1 MRVTNQM
8 MAQTVLNNLY
18 AAQRRLMKAQDQLSS
33 LQVVSRPSDDP
44 VIAARVLNLNTVMTQ
59 NEQYG
64 RNIADALSWVE
75 MTEAAL
81 GKVNDVLQR
90 ARELA
95 VYGASG
101 TLEDTSRRALA
112 EEVGQLLDNAVELA
126 NTSLAGRYIFGGTRT
141 DAPPFGYGAGGAIEY
156 GGDENRLFWEI
167 AQGVVMEMSVD
178 GKTAFLDSGVFSAL
192 QVLRDDLLA
201 GRAVEV
207 GGGDLAALDKTIDNI
222 LNLRAALGARA
233 NRLQALQSQ
242 MEGEQVNY
250 QALKSKLN
258 DVDLAAA
265 VTEYKMNENAYQ
277 AALSVGARIILP
289 SLVEYLLR

>member
-1 MRVTNQM
+1 MRVTNKM

-18 AAQRRLMKAQDQLSS
+18 AAQRRLMKTQDQLSS

-44 VIAARVLNLNTVMTQ
+44 VVAARVLSLNTVMVQ

-75 MTEAAL
+75 MTETAL

-141 DAPPFGYGAGGAIEY
+141 DAPPFSYGAGGAIEY
-156 GGDENRLFWEI
+156 GGDENRLSWEI

-192 QVLRDDLLA
+192 QDLRDDLLA
-201 GRAVEV
+201 GKASAV
-207 GGGDLAALDKTIDNI
+207 GGGDLAALDQTIDKI

-233 NRLQALQSQ
+233 NRLEALQSQ

-277 AALSVGARIILP
+277 AALNVGARIILP
-289 SLVEYLLR
+289 SLVDYLLR

>member
-1 MRVTNQM
+1 MRVTNRM
-8 MAQTVLNNLY
+8 VAQTVLNNLY
-18 AAQRRLMKAQDQLSS
+18 AAQRRLMKTQDQLSS

-44 VIAARVLNLNTVMTQ
+44 VIAARVLTLNTVLGQ

-75 MTEAAL
+75 MTEATL

-95 VYGASG
+95 VYGATG

-112 EEVGQLLDNAVELA
+112 EEVGQLLDNLVELG
-126 NTSLAGRYIFGGTRT
+126 NTSLAGRYIFGGTQT
-141 DAPPFGYGAGGAIEY
+141 DAPPFAAGGTY
-156 GGDENRLFWEI
+156 SGSTQRLSWEI
-167 AQGVVMEMSVD
+167 SQGMVVEVSVD
-178 GKTAFLDSGVFSAL
+178 GKAAFVDSGAFTAL
-192 QVLRDDLLA
+192 ENLRSHLLSGQVQK
-201 GRAVEV
+201 V
-207 GGGDLAALDKTIDNI
+207 GGEDLAVLDLSIDHI

-233 NRLQALQSQ
+233 NRLEALKSQ
-242 MEGEQVNY
+242 MESEQVNY

-277 AALSVGARIILP
+277 AALNVGARVIMP
-289 SLVEYLLR
+289 SLVDYLLR

>member
-1 MRVTNQM
+1 MRVTNKM
-8 MAQTVLNNLY
+8 ISQTVLNNLY
-18 AAQRRLMKAQDQLSS
+18 AAQRRLMKTQDQLSS
-33 LQVVSRPSDDP
+33 LQVVSKPSDDP
-44 VIAARVLNLNTVMTQ
+44 VIAARVLNLNTVLGQ

-75 MTEAAL
+75 MTETTL

-90 ARELA
+90 VRELA

-141 DAPPFGYGAGGAIEY
+141 DAPPFAAGGTYAGNTE
-156 GGDENRLFWEI
+156 RLSWEI
-167 AQGVVMEMSVD
+167 SQGVVMEVSVD
-178 GKTAFLDSGVFSAL
+178 GKAAFLDSGVFSAL
-192 QVLRDDLLA
+192 QNLRDHLLA
-201 GRAVEV
+201 GDTAKV
-207 GGGDLAALDKTIDNI
+207 GGEDLAALDAAIDNV

-233 NRLQALQSQ
+233 NRLEALKSQ
-242 MEGEQVNY
+242 MESEQVNY

-277 AALSVGARIILP
+277 AALNVGARIILP
-289 SLVEYLLR
+289 SLVDFLLR